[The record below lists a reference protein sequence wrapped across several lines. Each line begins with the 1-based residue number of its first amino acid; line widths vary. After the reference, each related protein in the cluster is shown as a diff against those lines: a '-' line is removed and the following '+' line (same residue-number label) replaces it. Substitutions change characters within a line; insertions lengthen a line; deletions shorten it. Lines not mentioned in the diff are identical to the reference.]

1 MAHFNKDIH
10 NCQIWIIISRICEL
24 LDNNIIP
31 SKYDIMKWWL
41 FWHKNEKRYFS
52 FLEIENQINFTY
64 NKYYKDFMI

>member
-1 MAHFNKDIH
+1 MVHFNKYIH
-10 NCQIWIIISRICEL
+10 NCQMWVIISHICEL

-52 FLEIENQINFTY
+52 FLEIENQINLTY
-64 NKYYKDFMI
+64 NKYYKNL